1 MSQKLKLDDKEY
13 DISDLSENSKKT
25 LASLQFATKKLQEL
39 DNMRALLQRAKNS
52 YMESLKKEMLS
63 QKAGYLFDDE

>member
-25 LASLQFATKKLQEL
+25 LSSLQFTTKKLQEL

>member
-25 LASLQFATKKLQEL
+25 LASLQFTTKKLQEL